1 MFQSI
6 FYIFALLIKKKMV
19 KDKFFKDFKEF
30 LEKIINE
37 GIENTDEIEIWLKNA
52 FSKLTDSQK
61 YEIANE
67 LIDMLLSLNKEEK
80 SLEDDLKNECL
91 MLSKKTSE

>member
-1 MFQSI
+1 
-6 FYIFALLIKKKMV
+6 MV

-91 MLSKKTSE
+91 MLSKKTSEQLIYNNMQNICYITGI

>member
-19 KDKFFKDFKEF
+19 KDKFFKDFKEL

-37 GIENTDEIEIWLKNA
+37 GIENTDEIEMWLKNA

-67 LIDMLLSLNKEEK
+67 LIDMLLSLNKEEN

-91 MLSKKTSE
+91 ML

>member
-1 MFQSI
+1 
-6 FYIFALLIKKKMV
+6 MV
-19 KDKFFKDFKEF
+19 KDKFFKDFKEL

-37 GIENTDEIEIWLKNA
+37 GIENTDEIEMWLKNA

-61 YEIANE
+61 DEIANE
-67 LIDMLLSLNKEEK
+67 LTEKYLSLKKEEK
-80 SLEDDLKNECL
+80 SAEDDFTKECL

>member
-1 MFQSI
+1 
-6 FYIFALLIKKKMV
+6 MV
-19 KDKFFKDFKEF
+19 KDKFFKDFKEL

-37 GIENTDEIEIWLKNA
+37 GIENTDEIEMWLKNA

-61 YEIANE
+61 DEIANE

-80 SLEDDLKNECL
+80 SLEDDFTKECL
-91 MLSKKTSE
+91 MLSKKASE

>member
-1 MFQSI
+1 
-6 FYIFALLIKKKMV
+6 MV